1 MMGFFWGDFSQD
13 RRTFQVSDWV
23 VTCSEPIEVDVELV
37 PLNATIIPMKFH
49 EIPMSCPLN
58 ADLEISDLEMHHNSF
73 PQPSPH
79 WCHRTHWDR
88 HISGTFVCQPPYWT
102 IIFTGLFQPV
112 TSTFVGHNGAYLLIL
127 PANLPLYLPNL
138 HQFTSV
144 YLGCTEPLWIFLPVF
159 TSQSSEAPWIEV
171 TKVGLELRATKPC
184 FSTGSVD
191 LKGRDGWYVFSIIGE
206 DVYLTI

>member
-1 MMGFFWGDFSQD
+1 MMGFFWMDFSQD

-23 VTCSEPIEVDVELV
+23 VTFSEPIEVDVELV

-88 HISGTFVCQPPYWT
+88 HISGHFCLSASLLNHHFYRVVPTCYKYICWSQWGLSSH
-102 IIFTGLFQPV
+102 FT
-112 TSTFVGHNGAYLLIL
+112 S
-127 PANLPLYLPNL
+127 
-138 HQFTSV
+138 QFTS
-144 YLGCTEPLWIFLPVF
+144 LSTQF
-159 TSQSSEAPWIEV
+159 TSIYFRISRLYGATLNFFTSFYQPIFRGAVNRSYQGWAGTEGNEA
-171 TKVGLELRATKPC
+171 LL
-184 FSTGSVD
+184 
-191 LKGRDGWYVFSIIGE
+191 
-206 DVYLTI
+206 